1 MREGRQK
8 EKREGR
14 GRKNEEGRVRKC
26 TVRRGGGEE
35 EEGSDRGSEGENMG
49 G

>member
-26 TVRRGGGEE
+26 KKGGGEE